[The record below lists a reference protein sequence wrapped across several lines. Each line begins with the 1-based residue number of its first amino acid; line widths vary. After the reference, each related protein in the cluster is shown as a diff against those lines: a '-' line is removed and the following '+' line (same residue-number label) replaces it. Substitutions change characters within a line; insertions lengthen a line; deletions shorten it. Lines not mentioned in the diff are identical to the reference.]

1 MDENEIQEQPPS
13 AAEAAAPA
21 EAPSIPAELAGL
33 TLEGW
38 ADKYA
43 RLLAEFDNYRRRTRE
58 DAAKQAESRKSA
70 FILDLLGVVD
80 SFELALKAAAESGDS
95 FAEGMRAIDR
105 QMRDLL
111 ASHGVRPIEALGE
124 PFDPNLHDAIGIT
137 ENSEVPPGAVAA
149 VMQAGWRRGDEVLRH
164 ARVFVNKE

>member
-1 MDENEIQEQPPS
+1 MDESEIQEQPANP
-13 AAEAAAPA
+13 AETAAPA
-21 EAPSIPAELAGL
+21 ESPALPAELAGL
-33 TLEGW
+33 TIEEW

-43 RLLAEFDNYRRRTRE
+43 RLLAEFDNYRRRMRE
-58 DAAKQAESRKSA
+58 DTAKQAESRKSA

-80 SFELALKAAAESGDS
+80 SFELALKAAADSDDS
-95 FAEGMRAIDR
+95 FAQGMRAIDR

-124 PFDPNLHDAIGIT
+124 PFDPNLHDAIGVT
-137 ENSEVPPGAVAA
+137 ENSDLPPGAVAA
-149 VMQAGWRRGDEVLRH
+149 VIQAGWRRGDEVLRH